1 MDKNSFKEIINY
13 IIVGIA
19 TTVISLITYYLC
31 VLLFLDP
38 YIAWQLQLANVI
50 SWITAVTFAYFSNR
64 KYVFKSSDP
73 NILNEGLKFFASRL
87 GTLLMD
93 MGSMFLLVT
102 VLGLNDKISKL
113 VVQFLVIVFNYIFSK
128 VFVFGKKTANDDINN
143 EDII

>member
-1 MDKNSFKEIINY
+1 MDKNSIKEIINY

-19 TTVISLITYYLC
+19 TTGISLVTYYLC
-31 VLLFLDP
+31 VLLFLNP

-64 KYVFKSSDP
+64 KYVFKSRDP
-73 NILNEGLKFFASRL
+73 NVLNEGIKFFASRI

-102 VLGLNDKISKL
+102 VLGLNDKLSKL
-113 VVQFLVIVFNYIFSK
+113 AVQFLVIVCNYIFSK
-128 VFVFGKKTANDDINN
+128 LFVFGKKVGNDNINS
-143 EDII
+143 EERL

>member
-73 NILNEGLKFFASRL
+73 NILNEGLKFFAARI

-102 VLGLNDKISKL
+102 VFGLNDKVSKL
-113 VVQFLVIVFNYIFSK
+113 AVQFLVIVFNYIFSK